1 MISFSITLVIGLVVN
16 WLVILRKWF
25 LCWKSK
31 YTKPLRMN
39 INSFASG
46 RGINPLQAWN
56 LYDFYWLSACIYD
69 LKKAESN
76 IDTDLVSKNGTQ

>member
-1 MISFSITLVIGLVVN
+1 
-16 WLVILRKWF
+16 
-25 LCWKSK
+25 
-31 YTKPLRMN
+31 MN